1 MSEQASQKSSEV
13 IRNHPANPFPKGN
26 KLASGGKRPGAG
38 RKSRKYYEEQQT
50 AREIYRAEQ
59 QRQARAVIDTYYRLA
74 KSGRYPQATLHE
86 IDKIDPDDKVNAPTL
101 VINFVAFNSGSVTGN
116 HIDGATT
123 GNHTIDVT
131 PLPQHAPIV
140 APSVVSQQPAAPVV
154 SSPSASTVAP
164 RLTFTDI
171 VER

>member
-1 MSEQASQKSSEV
+1 LESSPESSKSTDST
-13 IRNHPANPFPKGN
+13 RFKPGN
-26 KLASGGKRPGAG
+26 KLAKGGKRPGAG
-38 RKSRKYYEEQQT
+38 RKSKQYEEDQRT

-59 QRQARAVIDTYYRLA
+59 QRQAKAVIDTYYRLA

-116 HIDGATT
+116 HTDDVST
-123 GNHTIDVT
+123 GNNTIDVS
-131 PLPQHAPIV
+131 PLPSHAPIV
-140 APSVVSQQPAAPVV
+140 APSIV
-154 SSPSASTVAP
+154 SSSIPSSPATDPSSSTLTP

-171 VER
+171 RRSR